1 MRLSAIPPTRPELCK
16 AVCEVWD
23 GSKWTSQPSVSIV
36 TLKHRREEDRQL
48 GAERRAQAIP
58 VDIRGATGPSA
69 SSINGIYEVT
79 NEING
84 GWPVYRKRGD
94 PDKWLEFIV
103 ATSEWYVKPTTD
115 RGRPEGWMC
124 IPSDP
129 PTRPEL
135 CIGTCEV
142 WDGEKWV
149 IQESVTVLKAVNG
162 FDSMAEFRVFCE
174 EEILSLHERL
184 NKSLKNVVELLSIP
198 ADKLE
203 DSSKQINELIEH
215 SQKRLQQLKSEL
227 ADQTNNDTS
236 APGPV
241 TLSDDFALYE

>member
-1 MRLSAIPPTRPELCK
+1 MS
-16 AVCEVWD
+16 
-23 GSKWTSQPSVSIV
+23 
-36 TLKHRREEDRQL
+36 
-48 GAERRAQAIP
+48 
-58 VDIRGATGPSA
+58 GPSA

-149 IQESVTVLKAVNG
+149 IQETVTVLKAVNG

-174 EEILSLHERL
+174 EEILSLNERL
-184 NKSLKNVVELLSIP
+184 NSSLKRVVELLSIP
-198 ADKLE
+198 HEKLE
-203 DSSKQINELIEH
+203 EETKEVNNLIERSHQRLQHLRNELTQQRSIETTPP
-215 SQKRLQQLKSEL
+215 
-227 ADQTNNDTS
+227 A
-236 APGPV
+236 PV
-241 TLSDDFALYE
+241 TLTDGIALY